1 MNTYTFTNASSS
13 FTAEACYYDEA
24 LSALIWHCGSEEA
37 AALWIYC
44 GE

>member
-13 FTAEACYYDEA
+13 FTTEALSYDEA

-37 AALWIYC
+37 AALWIYR

>member
-1 MNTYTFTNASSS
+1 MKTYTFTNASLS
-13 FTAEACYYDEA
+13 FTAEAANYDEA

-37 AALWIYC
+37 AALWIYR

>member
-1 MNTYTFTNASSS
+1 MNTYTFTNAGS
-13 FTAEACYYDEA
+13 FFTTEAANYDEA

-37 AALWIYC
+37 AALWIYR